1 MVNIFVQ
8 LDAWLSALI
17 FAGLM
22 IVGWGLGAYVRAR
35 QVSTGRTPARSS
47 RIEDGSLAL
56 FGLLLAFCFSG
67 AVGRYDARKEMLLND
82 ALAIG
87 DLATVSSA
95 LNEPDRTS
103 LHDEIITYVKQRLD
117 YGTLRLD
124 DPHMVD
130 VLKEG
135 QASQARM
142 LTTIQH
148 VITAQNTPT
157 LHTPLMNAYNNLT
170 AASEKRYYGVQK
182 QVNGSILLMMV
193 LFGMFS
199 TFTMG
204 RLHDPDSDGRYGLL
218 RACSYV
224 FLVSLVYYV
233 TVDMEQPRRGLMLVS
248 QAPMQDLLAGLE
260 R

>member
-22 IVGWGLGAYVRAR
+22 IVGWVMGARVRAW
-35 QVSTGRTPARSS
+35 QVAGGRTPARSS

-67 AVGRYDARKEMLLND
+67 AVGRYDARKELLLND

-87 DLATVSSA
+87 DLATISST
-95 LNEPDRTS
+95 LNEPDRS
-103 LHDEIITYVKQRLD
+103 NLHHEIVTYVKQRLN

-124 DPHMVD
+124 DPRMAD
-130 VLKEG
+130 VLTEG
-135 QASQARM
+135 QTSQTHM
-142 LTTIQH
+142 LTIIQH
-148 VITAQNTPT
+148 VITSQNTPT
-157 LHTPLMNAYNNLT
+157 LHTPLMNAYNSLT
-170 AASEKRYYGVQK
+170 AAYEKRYYGVQK
-182 QVNGSILLMMV
+182 QINGSILLMMV

-204 RLHDPDSDGRYGLL
+204 RLHDPDSDGHYGLL

-224 FLVSLVYYV
+224 FLVSLVYFV

-248 QAPMQDLLAGLE
+248 QAPMQDLLTGLE